1 MMGIYDSTQFVS
13 PEEMALMQAEAE
25 AAAMEQERARL
36 ASIDVKP
43 MRRMVDDFRD
53 GTDVARQ
60 RAEMCRDYFDD
71 KQLDTK
77 KLAALRRARQPQIIR
92 NEIKPAINGV
102 LGILTQAKV
111 DPRAYPRNPT
121 DEDAADVASKTL
133 RYIGDQNRLHKKKI
147 DCAENYLIEGA
158 TGAVVECDG
167 ENILINRIRY
177 EELIYDP
184 RSREADFSDA
194 RYMGIGK
201 WLAEDDLAKL
211 YPMFAQDLPLV
222 YSSNWGDM
230 SLTTMQDRPDNL
242 AECWADTKKRR
253 IFVVEMYHREDE
265 WTRTVFYAAGVLDQT
280 PSPYLDDYQN
290 PTNPIVASSCNVN
303 RENERYGL
311 VASMLSQ
318 QDELN
323 AYASRLLHLTN
334 SRQLQVTDPNFPP
347 DVDADTA
354 RKEAARADGLLPTGY
369 SIVPTS
375 DLTAGASAMMQDAR
389 QALVRQAPTPAVLA
403 DASASSQSGRSRLV
417 LQQAGMTEI
426 ARCLGRLEDFETA
439 IYHQCWMRARQ
450 FWQEPKFIR
459 VTGMEGKADFVQLN
473 APEVDPQTGQPVVDP
488 STQQMKITNKLA
500 DWDIDIEVQTVPDT
514 ANLQAEQ
521 FEAMAPMFPGL
532 QQAFGPEVAF
542 NVALALS
549 SMPDKQEVKDIIK
562 ESQGGDDPQAQ
573 QMAAMKAEIEKMQ
586 VELGMRAAQAD
597 IAETESKTA
606 LNVAKANQAEADVVV
621 KAADMQARDMGLM
634 G

>member
-1 MMGIYDSTQFVS
+1 MTDVMIAADMSDA
-13 PEEMALMQAEAE
+13 ELEAMIALEAE
-25 AAAMEQERARL
+25 QAERARL
-36 ASIDVKP
+36 TAIDVTP
-43 MRRMVDDFRD
+43 LRRMIDDFRD
-53 GTDVARQ
+53 GTNVSRQ
-60 RAEMCRDYFDD
+60 QAEVCRDYFDG
-71 KQLDTK
+71 KQLDGPK
-77 KLAALRRARQPQIIR
+77 KTALRRARQPQVIR

-111 DPRAYPRNPT
+111 DPRAFPRNPT
-121 DEDAADVASKTL
+121 NEDAADVASKTL

-158 TGAVVECDG
+158 TGAIVESDG
-167 ENILINRIRY
+167 ENILINRIRF

-184 RSREADFSDA
+184 RAREADFSDA
-194 RYMGIGK
+194 SYMGIGK
-201 WLAEDDLAKL
+201 WMAEGDIIKMF
-211 YPMFAQDLPLV
+211 PMFSEDIPLV
-222 YSSNWGDM
+222 YASNWGDM
-230 SLTTMQDRPDNL
+230 GLTTMQDRPDNL
-242 AECWADTKKRR
+242 SECWIDKKKRR
-253 IFVVEMYHREDE
+253 IFVVELYHREEDG
-265 WTRTVFYAAGVLDQT
+265 WLRSVFYAGGVLDQT
-280 PSPYLDDYQN
+280 PSPYLDDYGQ
-290 PTNPIVASSCNVN
+290 PCNPIVASSCNVT
-303 RENERYGL
+303 RENDRYGL

-334 SRQLQVTDPNFPP
+334 SRQLQVTDPNYPP

-354 RKEAARADGLLPTGY
+354 RKEAARADGLLPIGY
-369 SIVPTS
+369 SIVPTTDMTS
-375 DLTAGASAMMQDAR
+375 GAAAMMADAR

-426 ARCLGRLEDFETA
+426 ARYLGRLEDFETA

-450 FWQEPKFIR
+450 FWNEPKFIR
-459 VTGMEGKADFVQLN
+459 ITGAEGKPDFVQLN
-473 APEVDPQTGQPVVDP
+473 QPEVDPETGAPVVDP
-488 STQQMKITNKLA
+488 SSGQQQITNKLA

-573 QMAAMKAEIEKMQ
+573 AMAQMQQQIQQMQ
-586 VELGMRAAQAD
+586 VEMGMRKAQAD
-597 IAETESKTA
+597 IAKTESEAA
-606 LNVAKANQAEADVVV
+606 LNAAKIGDLESDVVV
-621 KAADMQARDMGLM
+621 KAADMQARAMGLPSQ
-634 G
+634 